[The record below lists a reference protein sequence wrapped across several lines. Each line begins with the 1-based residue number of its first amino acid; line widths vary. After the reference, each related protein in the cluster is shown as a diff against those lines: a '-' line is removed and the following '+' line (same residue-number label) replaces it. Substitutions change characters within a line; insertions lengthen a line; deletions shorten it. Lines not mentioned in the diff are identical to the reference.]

1 MEVCGWRT
9 GEEPW
14 GISHRVLRGD
24 PAADPV
30 WRQLGDL
37 LASTW
42 DREDGLNMRIVQ
54 CCIDSAGH
62 RTQAV

>member
-1 MEVCGWRT
+1 
-9 GEEPW
+9 
-14 GISHRVLRGD
+14 
-24 PAADPV
+24 V